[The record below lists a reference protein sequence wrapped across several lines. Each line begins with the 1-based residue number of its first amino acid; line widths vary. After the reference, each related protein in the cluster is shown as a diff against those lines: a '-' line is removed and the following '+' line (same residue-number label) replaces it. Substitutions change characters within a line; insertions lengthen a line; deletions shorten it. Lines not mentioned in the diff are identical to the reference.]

1 MAVFRCNE
9 CAYLQEVP
17 AKHIGKA
24 AKCPHCQQEGT
35 IYDTVSFIEKI
46 LEKYSIQEKRL
57 REIQEQLQPNKQKN
71 SAGAAKKSLEEID
84 IYHTDALKS
93 DEQYGPVLKWFEQQQ
108 IAVEFDP
115 KSVDTTGFFDEI
127 AVALGTNYD
136 TLKEVVD
143 QIKYVQKKGYLDVK
157 LNLGK
162 KSQEQIKQITAFC
175 RNLLNYSFVAKYFYQ
190 KENRIIRLKLQTIPA
205 IVNFFNGEWME
216 WLIFMRLLEFLQK
229 TKLPFSCL
237 RSASITFPNKDVH
250 EIDIF
255 FLINN
260 SIPVC
265 IECKSG
271 QFQQYIDKYLT
282 LRKRMHLNKENFLLC
297 IIDLSQKQCEG
308 LTGMHELTFVNE
320 SNFVAHLETVL
331 KN

>member
-1 MAVFRCNE
+1 MAVFRCNK

-17 AKHIGKA
+17 AKHAGKT
-24 AKCPHCQQEGT
+24 AKCPRCQQEGA
-35 IYDTVSFIEKI
+35 IHDTVAFIEKI
-46 LEKYSIQEKRL
+46 LEKYLMQAKVLRELQEK
-57 REIQEQLQPNKQKN
+57 LQPDEHESSTESVKN
-71 SAGAAKKSLEEID
+71 LLEEID
-84 IYHTDALKS
+84 IHHTESLAS
-93 DEQYGPVLKWFEQQQ
+93 DEQCAPVLKWFEQQQ
-108 IAVEFDP
+108 IAVQFDP

-127 AVALGTNYD
+127 AIALGDNYD
-136 TLKEVVD
+136 TLKEVLE
-143 QIKYVQKKGYLDVK
+143 QIKYVQNKGYLDVK
-157 LNLGK
+157 LNVSK
-162 KSQEQIKQITAFC
+162 KSQEQIKKITTFC
-175 RNLLNYSFVAKYFYQ
+175 RDLYDYSFVAKYFYQ
-190 KENRIIRLKLQTIPA
+190 KSDKIIRLKLQTIPA
-205 IVNFFNGEWME
+205 IVHFFNGEWLE
-216 WLIFMRLLEFLQK
+216 WLIFMRLLEFLREK
-229 TKLPFSCL
+229 KVPFSCL
-237 RSASITFPNKDVH
+237 RNLSINFPNKDLH

-282 LRKRMHLNKENFLLC
+282 LRKRMNLNKENFLLC
-297 IIDLSQKQCEG
+297 IIGLSQKQCEG